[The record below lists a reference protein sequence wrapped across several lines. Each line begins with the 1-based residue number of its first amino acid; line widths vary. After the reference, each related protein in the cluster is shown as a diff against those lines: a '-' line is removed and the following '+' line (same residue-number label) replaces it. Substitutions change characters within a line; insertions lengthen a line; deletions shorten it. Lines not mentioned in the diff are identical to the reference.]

1 MGIEL
6 GERKPV
12 ADAANQVAAVD
23 LNAFLVF
30 QETQRIFND
39 LERQTKHA
47 RQVQTDKDA
56 PGIQR
61 LHDKIAK
68 EANAQTGLLHRLWRG
83 PSIGQCSAVPIKA
96 RRFGAAN
103 HGVISP
109 MPVSCQLSVV
119 S

>member
-12 ADAANQVAAVD
+12 ADAANQVAGVGLD
-23 LNAFLVF
+23 AFIVF
-30 QETQRIFND
+30 QETQRISND

-47 RQVQTDKDA
+47 RKVQTDKDA

-61 LHDKIAK
+61 LHEKIAK
-68 EANAQTGLLHRLWRG
+68 EADTQTGPLHRLWRG
-83 PSIGQCSAVPIKA
+83 RGIGQCSAVPIKA
-96 RRFGAAN
+96 RRFGATN

-109 MPVSCQLSVV
+109 LPVSWQLSN
-119 S
+119 